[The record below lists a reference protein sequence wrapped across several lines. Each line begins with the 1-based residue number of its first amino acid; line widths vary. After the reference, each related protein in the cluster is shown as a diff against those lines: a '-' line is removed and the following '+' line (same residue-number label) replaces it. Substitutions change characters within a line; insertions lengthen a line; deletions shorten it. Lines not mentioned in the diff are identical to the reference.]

1 MMKCYGWLLLFLYL
15 VVFGCTVPEIDEVL
29 LTTQL
34 QDAQQAIKNAAELE
48 AEPLVPEEY
57 GRAVKLLNFARD
69 SQEKGDIPQS
79 AEFAY
84 QAELVAQV
92 AIAKA
97 RQHQARQQVIDIRE
111 QVYQRIIKAQ
121 AHERE
126 IASIRQV
133 ITEKQLARAMRSHGK
148 EQQVTERLSTEI
160 ADLKTALRQ
169 AELRL
174 PLTHLESLTTAALYF
189 YPAIETTAD
198 YEKAQLALAS
208 VVNLIERGD
217 FTEAEDV
224 LAKTQTAVNSL
235 YELAK
240 QSHKRETAAKTNA
253 WISIA
258 KVEVI
263 IARAQLLNA
272 AQHAPERFEE
282 TNAQLERATQALTA
296 GRYAQADQF
305 AQQAQR
311 MADEMVN
318 IVEVV
323 EFRKRAQDELNLII
337 AEAERAVRTL
347 DEKIAAQARTE
358 VPQLEAKLYGLA
370 KSAYTAAKSALATK
384 EYQTA
389 IETAAEGSDYLE
401 RAIASTQQVTSIKS
415 DLVAAARKVPKVSE
429 VIEQQKS
436 VLVRVQ
442 GDAFAVGSAHLQEG
456 FLPTFARLAE
466 ILQRTA
472 FRDYSIRV
480 ESHTTS
486 LGNESVNR
494 RLSMARA
501 DTVKNYFV
509 DQGNI
514 NVERLTA
521 AGLGETKPLT
531 SDGVNKEEQN
541 LRIDII
547 ITTN

>member
-1 MMKCYGWLLLFLYL
+1 MMKFYGWILSCFYL
-15 VVFGCTVPEIDEVL
+15 VVFGCTVPEIDEVML
-29 LTTQL
+29 ATQL
-34 QDAQQAIKNAAELE
+34 QDAQQAIQNAAELD

-69 SQEKGDIPQS
+69 SQEEGDIPQS

-121 AHERE
+121 AHEHE
-126 IASIRQV
+126 IASIQRV
-133 ITEKQLARAMRSHGK
+133 ITEKQLARAVRSHGR

-174 PLTHLESLTTAALYF
+174 PLTNLEALTNAALYF

-198 YEKAQLALAS
+198 YERAQLGLIS
-208 VVNLIERGD
+208 IVNLIERGD

-224 LAKTQTAVNSL
+224 LAQTQMTVNSL
-235 YELAK
+235 YELARQRWK
-240 QSHKRETAAKTNA
+240 QETEAKTSA

-272 AQHAPERFEE
+272 AQHAPKRFVE
-282 TNAQLERATQALTA
+282 TTTQLKRATQAVAA
-296 GRYAQADQF
+296 GRYEQADQF
-305 AQQAQR
+305 AQHAQR
-311 MADEMVN
+311 MADEMVH

-337 AEAERAVRTL
+337 AEAERSVRTL
-347 DEKIAAQARTE
+347 DEKIAAQERTE

-370 KSAYTAAKSALATK
+370 KSAYAAATSALATK
-384 EYQTA
+384 AYQTA
-389 IETAAEGSDYLE
+389 IETAAEGNDYLE
-401 RAIASTQQVTSIKS
+401 RAIANTQQVTSIKS
-415 DLVAAARKVPKVSE
+415 DLVEAARKVPKVSE
-429 VIEQQKS
+429 VIEQQSS
-436 VLVRVQ
+436 VLIRVQ

-456 FLPTFARLAE
+456 FLPTFALLAE
-466 ILQRTA
+466 ILQRSA
-472 FRDYSIRV
+472 FRDYPIRV

-521 AGLGETKPLT
+521 AGLGETKPIT
-531 SDGVNKEEQN
+531 SDGAAKEEQN

>member
-84 QAELVAQV
+84 QAELVAEI

-174 PLTHLESLTTAALYF
+174 PLTNLESLTDAALYF

-198 YEKAQLALAS
+198 YERAQLALAS

-217 FTEAEDV
+217 FTEAEAV

-415 DLVAAARKVPKVSE
+415 DLVAAAWKVPKVSE
-429 VIEQQKS
+429 VIEEQKS

-472 FRDYSIRV
+472 FRDYPIRV

>member
-1 MMKCYGWLLLFLYL
+1 MKFYGWLFLFPCL
-15 VVFGCTVPEIDEVL
+15 VVLGCTVPEIDEVML
-29 LTTQL
+29 ATQL
-34 QDAQQAIKNAAELE
+34 QDAQQAIQNAAELE

-84 QAELVAQV
+84 QAELVAHV

-121 AHERE
+121 EHERE
-126 IASIRQV
+126 IARIRQV
-133 ITEKQLARAMRSHGK
+133 ITEKQLARAVSSHGK

-174 PLTHLESLTTAALYF
+174 PLTNLESLTNAALYF
-189 YPAIETTAD
+189 YPAIETAAE
-198 YEKAQLALAS
+198 YERAQSALAS
-208 VVNLIERGD
+208 IVNRIERGD
-217 FTEAEDV
+217 FTEAEDT
-224 LAKTQTAVNSL
+224 LAKTQATVNSL

-240 QSHKRETAAKTNA
+240 QRWKRETEAKTRA

-258 KVEVI
+258 QAEVI

-272 AQHAPERFEE
+272 AQHAPQRFEE
-282 TNAQLERATQALTA
+282 ASAQLERATQALTE
-296 GRYAQADQF
+296 GRYEQADQF

-311 MADEMVN
+311 MADEMVA
-318 IVEVV
+318 IVEVR
-323 EFRKRAQDELNLII
+323 EFRKRAQEELNLII
-337 AEAERAVRTL
+337 AEAEQTVRTL
-347 DEKIAAQARTE
+347 DEKIAAQANTE

-370 KSAYTAAKSALATK
+370 KSAYAAAKSALATK

-389 IETAAEGSDYLE
+389 IETAAEGNDYLE
-401 RAIASTQQVTSIKS
+401 RAIAGTQQVTSIKS
-415 DLVAAARKVPKVSE
+415 DLVEAARKVPKVSQ
-429 VIEQQKS
+429 VIEQQDS
-436 VLVRVQ
+436 VVIRVQ
-442 GDAFAVGSAHLQEG
+442 GSAFAVGSTHLQEG
-456 FLPTFARLAE
+456 FLPTFALLAE

-472 FRDYSIRV
+472 FRDYPIRV

-501 DTVKNYFV
+501 DTVKNYFI
-509 DQGNI
+509 DPGNI
-514 NVERLTA
+514 DVGRLTA

-531 SDGVNKEEQN
+531 SEGTNKEEQN

>member
-1 MMKCYGWLLLFLYL
+1 MKCYGWLLLFLYL
-15 VVFGCTVPEIDEVL
+15 VVFGCTVPEIDEVM

-174 PLTHLESLTTAALYF
+174 PLTNLESLTNAALYF

-198 YEKAQLALAS
+198 YERAQLALAS

-272 AQHAPERFEE
+272 AQHAPQRFEE

-415 DLVAAARKVPKVSE
+415 DLVEAARKVPKVSK
-429 VIEQQKS
+429 VIEQQQS

-466 ILQRTA
+466 ILQRTD
-472 FRDYSIRV
+472 FRDYPIRV

>member
-1 MMKCYGWLLLFLYL
+1 MKFYGWLLLLAYL
-15 VVFGCTVPEIDEVL
+15 AVFGCTVPEIDEVML
-29 LTTQL
+29 ATQL
-34 QDAQQAIKNAAELE
+34 QDAQQAIKSAAELE

-57 GRAVKLLNFARD
+57 GRAVKLLNFAHD

-97 RQHQARQQVIDIRE
+97 RQHQARQRVVEMRE

-126 IASIRQV
+126 IARIRQV
-133 ITEKQLARAMRSHGK
+133 ITEKQLARAMSSHGE
-148 EQQVTERLSTEI
+148 EQQVTEQLSTEI
-160 ADLKTALRQ
+160 ADLKMALRQ

-174 PLTHLESLTTAALYF
+174 PYTNLESLTNAALYF

-198 YEKAQLALAS
+198 YERAQVALAS
-208 VVNLIERGD
+208 IVNLIARGD
-217 FTEAEDV
+217 FDEAEDTI
-224 LAKTQTAVNSL
+224 AKTETRVNSL

-240 QSHKRETAAKTNA
+240 QRHERETEAKTRA

-263 IARAQLLNA
+263 IARAQILNA
-272 AQHAPERFEE
+272 KTHALPQFEE
-282 TNAQLERATQALTA
+282 ANAQLKRAMQALTD
-296 GRYAQADQF
+296 GRYEQADQF

-311 MADEMVN
+311 TADETLAMAE
-318 IVEVV
+318 IK
-323 EFRKRAQDELNLII
+323 EFRQRAQAELDRITTQ
-337 AEAERAVRTL
+337 AGQAVRTL
-347 DEKIAAQARTE
+347 GEKIAGQEKTQ

-370 KSAYTAAKSALATK
+370 KSAHAAANSALATQ

-389 IETAAEGSDYLE
+389 IETAAEGNDYLE

-415 DLVAAARKVPKVSE
+415 DLVAVAREVSQVSE
-429 VIEQQKS
+429 VSEQQNS
-436 VLVRVQ
+436 VLIRIH
-442 GDAFAVGSAHLQEG
+442 GDVFAFGSAHLQEG
-456 FLPTFARLAE
+456 FLPTFAHLAE
-466 ILQRTA
+466 ILQRIT
-472 FRDYSIRV
+472 FRDYPIRI
-480 ESHTTS
+480 ESHTSS
-486 LGNESVNR
+486 LGNASVNR

-501 DTVKNYFV
+501 DTVKNYFI

-514 NVERLTA
+514 DVKRLTA
-521 AGLGETKPLT
+521 AGLGETQPIVT
-531 SDGVNKEEQN
+531 EGTGKEEQN
-541 LRIDII
+541 HRIDII

>member
-15 VVFGCTVPEIDEVL
+15 VVFGCTVPEIDEVM

-240 QSHKRETAAKTNA
+240 QRHKRETAAKTNA

-272 AQHAPERFEE
+272 AQHAPQRFEE

-509 DQGNI
+509 DQG
-514 NVERLTA
+514 
-521 AGLGETKPLT
+521 
-531 SDGVNKEEQN
+531 
-541 LRIDII
+541 
-547 ITTN
+547 

>member
-15 VVFGCTVPEIDEVL
+15 VVFGCTVPEIDEVM

-160 ADLKTALRQ
+160 ADLKTVLRQ

-174 PLTHLESLTTAALYF
+174 PLTNLESLTNAALYF

-198 YEKAQLALAS
+198 YERAQLALAS

-217 FTEAEDV
+217 FTEAEAV

-240 QSHKRETAAKTNA
+240 QSHKWETAAKTNA

-272 AQHAPERFEE
+272 AQHAPQRFEE

-415 DLVAAARKVPKVSE
+415 DLVAAAWKVPKVSE

-472 FRDYSIRV
+472 FRDYSIRG

>member
-174 PLTHLESLTTAALYF
+174 PLTNLESLTDAALYF

-198 YEKAQLALAS
+198 YERAQLALAS

-240 QSHKRETAAKTNA
+240 QSYKRETAAKTNA

-282 TNAQLERATQALTA
+282 TSVQLERATQALTA

-415 DLVAAARKVPKVSE
+415 DLVAAAWKVPKVSE
-429 VIEQQKS
+429 VIEEQKS

-472 FRDYSIRV
+472 FRDYPIRV

>member
-15 VVFGCTVPEIDEVL
+15 VVFGCTVPEIDEVM

-97 RQHQARQQVIDIRE
+97 RQHQARRQVIDIRE

-174 PLTHLESLTTAALYF
+174 PLTNLESLTNAALYF

-198 YEKAQLALAS
+198 YERAQLALAS

-282 TNAQLERATQALTA
+282 TSVQLERATQALTA
-296 GRYAQADQF
+296 GRYVQADQF

-429 VIEQQKS
+429 VIEEQKS

-466 ILQRTA
+466 ILQRTD
-472 FRDYSIRV
+472 FRDYPIRV

>member
-1 MMKCYGWLLLFLYL
+1 MMKSYGWLLLFLYL

-34 QDAQQAIKNAAELE
+34 QDAQQAIQNAAELD

-69 SQEKGDIPQS
+69 AQEKGDIPQS

-121 AHERE
+121 EHERE
-126 IASIRQV
+126 IAGIRQV
-133 ITEKQLARAMRSHGK
+133 ITEKQLARAVSSHGK

-160 ADLKTALRQ
+160 ADLKIALRQ

-174 PLTHLESLTTAALYF
+174 PFTNLESLTNAALYF

-217 FTEAEDV
+217 FTEAADL
-224 LAKTQTAVNSL
+224 LAKTQTTVNGL

-240 QSHKRETAAKTNA
+240 QSRKRETEAKTNA

-258 KVEVI
+258 KVEVS

-272 AQHAPERFEE
+272 AQHAPQRFEE
-282 TNAQLERATQALTA
+282 TNAQLERATQALMA
-296 GRYAQADQF
+296 GRYEQADQF

-318 IVEVV
+318 VVEVV

-337 AEAERAVRTL
+337 VEAEQAVRTL

-389 IETAAEGSDYLE
+389 IETAAEGNDYLE

-415 DLVAAARKVPKVSE
+415 DLVEAARKVPKVSE
-429 VIEQQKS
+429 VIEQQDS
-436 VLVRVQ
+436 VLIRVQ

-456 FLPTFARLAE
+456 FQPTFALLSE

-472 FRDYSIRV
+472 FRDYPIRV

-509 DQGNI
+509 DQGKI

-521 AGLGETKPLT
+521 AGLGETKPIT
-531 SDGVNKEEQN
+531 SDGVDKEEQN

>member
-1 MMKCYGWLLLFLYL
+1 MKCYGWLLLFLYL
-15 VVFGCTVPEIDEVL
+15 VVFGCTVPEIDEVML
-29 LTTQL
+29 ATQL

-48 AEPLVPEEY
+48 AEPLAPEEY

-121 AHERE
+121 EHERE
-126 IASIRQV
+126 IARIRQV
-133 ITEKQLARAMRSHGK
+133 ITEKQLAHAVSSHDK
-148 EQQVTERLSTEI
+148 EQQLTERLSTEI
-160 ADLKTALRQ
+160 ADLETALRQ

-174 PLTHLESLTTAALYF
+174 LLTNLESLTNAALYF

-198 YEKAQLALAS
+198 YEKAQVALAS
-208 VVNLIERGD
+208 IVNHIERAD
-217 FTEAEDV
+217 FTEAEDA
-224 LAKTQTAVNSL
+224 LAKAQATVNSF

-240 QSHKRETAAKTNA
+240 QQRKRETEAKTRA

-258 KVEVI
+258 KAEVFI
-263 IARAQLLNA
+263 ERAQILNA
-272 AQHAPERFEE
+272 KAHASVRFEE
-282 TNAQLERATQALTA
+282 TSAQLERATLALTEE
-296 GRYAQADQF
+296 RYEQADQF

-311 MADEMVN
+311 MADEMLS
-318 IVEVV
+318 IVEVL

-337 AEAERAVRTL
+337 AQAEQAVRTL
-347 DEKIAAQARTE
+347 DEKIAAQESTE

-370 KSAYTAAKSALATK
+370 KSAYAAAKSALATK

-389 IETAAEGSDYLE
+389 IETAAEGNGYLE
-401 RAIASTQQVTSIKS
+401 RAIESTQQVTSIKS
-415 DLVAAARKVPKVSE
+415 DLVEAAWKVPKVSE
-429 VIEQQKS
+429 IIEQQDS
-436 VLVRVQ
+436 VLIRVQ

-456 FLPTFARLAE
+456 FLPTFALLAE
-466 ILQRTA
+466 ILQRPA
-472 FRDYSIRV
+472 FRDYPIRV

-509 DQGNI
+509 DPGNI
-514 NVERLTA
+514 DVERLTA
-521 AGLGETKPLT
+521 AGLGETKPIT
-531 SDGVNKEEQN
+531 TDGADKQEQN